1 VASKPWNIKEV
12 NKSCA
17 RCVCVCSG
25 GGGGGLNGGRRRR
38 LAMRLR

>member
-25 GGGGGLNGGRRRR
+25 GGFKRRETEEVGDE
-38 LAMRLR
+38 A